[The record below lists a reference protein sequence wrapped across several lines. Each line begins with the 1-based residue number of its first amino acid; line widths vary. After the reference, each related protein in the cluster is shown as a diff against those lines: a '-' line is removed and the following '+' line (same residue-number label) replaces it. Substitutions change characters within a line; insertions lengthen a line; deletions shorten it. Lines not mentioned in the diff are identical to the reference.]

1 VNAGDAVR
9 ALAPLLF
16 ASAHALGAATTP
28 WLVAAEAFPFAAR
41 GTALGLVAA
50 AHWSFLLDVHSGF
63 GAAAAYGTAG
73 GVGAFSVFGLACA
86 AGVSLVAP
94 RGQTLVPDADGVAL
108 ERAGARGKAG
118 NADQKRTI
126 GIAQG
131 F

>member
-1 VNAGDAVR
+1 
-9 ALAPLLF
+9 
-16 ASAHALGAATTP
+16 
-28 WLVAAEAFPFAAR
+28 
-41 GTALGLVAA
+41 
-50 AHWSFLLDVHSGF
+50 
-63 GAAAAYGTAG
+63 
-73 GVGAFSVFGLACA
+73 
-86 AGVSLVAP
+86 VSLVAP